1 MFKVNNK
8 NTRMIVNFEHILD
21 LFVECLLLT
30 LIIAISVIHGLAND
44 KLLSLWNIMKKLF
57 LSSYDIVLL

>member
-8 NTRMIVNFEHILD
+8 NTRIINNFEHILD

-44 KLLSLWNIMKKLF
+44 KLLSL
-57 LSSYDIVLL
+57 